1 MGNLGIYDELRMEN
15 GQGRHPKVVALGCK
29 MVGGGSD
36 GSLDIC
42 ARVCLTDE
50 YDNVIF
56 HTYVKPQTAVT
67 NYRLHEFF
75 SPLHYFLHQIGS
87 RNATL

>member
-1 MGNLGIYDELRMEN
+1 MGNLGIHDDLRIDN
-15 GQGRHPKVVALGCK
+15 GQGRATQVVALACK

-50 YDNVIF
+50 YDNIIF
-56 HTYVKPQTAVT
+56 HTYVKPQIPVT
-67 NYRLHEFF
+67 NYR
-75 SPLHYFLHQIGS
+75 
-87 RNATL
+87 